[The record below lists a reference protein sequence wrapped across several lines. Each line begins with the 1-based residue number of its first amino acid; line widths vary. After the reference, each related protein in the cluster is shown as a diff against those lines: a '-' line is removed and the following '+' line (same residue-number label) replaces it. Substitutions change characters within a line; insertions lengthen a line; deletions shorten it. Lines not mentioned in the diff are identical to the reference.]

1 MFIKRFSILLVLLIN
16 CIIISAN
23 DYSSNFGFVKQKD
36 IAAYQKYVG
45 KSFMIRNAFGKLE
58 TWERTKFYDYKYC
71 IGKIYTI
78 NKITVKDIELN
89 GKPNRKITI
98 VASENGSNKK
108 IKFNTYEEHSE
119 KINYWGNII
128 TYPLISY
135 MPIVFVEQLDEFKK
149 NHIGEIIKNDLVK
162 DKYEIVD
169 AFIGE
174 GVGDNYDVAE
184 INVKVKNN
192 RTNDIVECPY
202 SIVNIKPFEYALQGK
217 YTTILKKVEKPEDTS
232 DRYSKSKTIV
242 EDGINKYFY
251 TDSIIDI
258 LIFGDSKNF
267 NFILKNVSN
276 HSLKIVWNEAA
287 FVGLDGTSSKIMHT
301 GIKFSER
308 ESDQPATTII
318 RGAKIEDLA
327 TPTSNVYYDEGIPI
341 GNIMI
346 NNGWKI
352 KSMFPNKFVGDNI
365 GEVKLMLPI
374 QVKDVINEY
383 TFVFDV
389 NYLYDHPEL
398 LNLDRQ

>member
-1 MFIKRFSILLVLLIN
+1 MLIKRFSILFVLLIN
-16 CIIISAN
+16 CIIIFAN
-23 DYSSNFGFVKQKD
+23 DYSSNFGFVKQED

-45 KSFMIRNAFGKLE
+45 KKFLIRNAFGNLE
-58 TWERTKFYDYKYC
+58 TWERTKLYDYKYY
-71 IGKIYTI
+71 IGKTYTI
-78 NKITVKDIELN
+78 NKITVKDVKLN
-89 GKPNRKITI
+89 GKPNRRISI
-98 VASENGSNKK
+98 VAKENGSNRK
-108 IKFNTYEEHSE
+108 IKFDAYEEYSE
-119 KINYWGNII
+119 KL
-128 TYPLISY
+128 TYYGHKKIWPMISC

-162 DKYEIVD
+162 DQYEIVD
-169 AFIGE
+169 VFIGE

-184 INVKVKNN
+184 INVKVKNK
-192 RTNDIVECPY
+192 RTNEVIECPY
-202 SIVNIKPFEYALQGK
+202 SIVKTKPFEYALQGK

-232 DRYSKSKTIV
+232 DRYSKSKSVV

-258 LIFGDSKNF
+258 LIYGDSKSF

-287 FVGLDGTSSKIMHT
+287 FVGLDGTSSKIMHA
-301 GIKFSER
+301 GIKFSAR

-318 RGAKIEDLA
+318 KGAKIEDLA

-352 KSMFPNKFVGDNI
+352 KSMFPEEFVGKSI
-365 GEVKLMLPI
+365 GEVRLMLPI
-374 QVKDVINEY
+374 QIKDVINEY
-383 TFVFDV
+383 TFIFDV
-389 NYLYDHPEL
+389 NYSYNHPEL
-398 LNLDRQ
+398 LNLK

>member
-16 CIIISAN
+16 CMVIFAN
-23 DYSSNFGFVKQKD
+23 DYSNNFSFVKQKD
-36 IAAYQKYVG
+36 VAAYQKYVG

-71 IGKIYTI
+71 IGKTYTI
-78 NKITVKDIELN
+78 NKITVKDTKLN

-98 VASENGSNKK
+98 IAVENGSNKK
-108 IKFNTYEEHSE
+108 IKFNTYEEPSQ
-119 KINYWGNII
+119 KINYWGNKI

-149 NHIGEIIKNDLVK
+149 KHVGEIIKNDLVK

-341 GNIMI
+341 GNVII

-352 KSMFPNKFVGDNI
+352 KSMFPDKFVGNSI

-374 QVKDVINEY
+374 QIKDVINEY
-383 TFVFDV
+383 TFIFEV

-398 LNLDRQ
+398 LNLNRQ